1 MKLTL
6 EQQNRA
12 FYTSQPL
19 KLINEQQHSVAQLFI
34 SQAYSEN
41 GMNEDSLE
49 IIDKA
54 IGLYPDEAALKWLKA
69 VQLQFL
75 SRFRE
80 SDELLETSKVVELK
94 QFDSL
99 VNG

>member
-1 MKLTL
+1 M
-6 EQQNRA
+6 
-12 FYTSQPL
+12 
-19 KLINEQQHSVAQLFI
+19 INEQQHSVAQLFI

-80 SDELLETSKVVELK
+80 SDEILETGKVVELK
-94 QFDSL
+94 QFDSQ
-99 VNG
+99 VNGQIFK